1 MNTFILGYDDV
12 PEWLWQKIFKQEAII
27 ILKNGIYDNNT
38 KLKINEKI
46 YESGSKI
53 SEDLFKK

>member
-27 ILKNGIYDNNT
+27 ILKNGIYDNNA

-53 SEDLFKK
+53 SKDLFKE